1 MKINR
6 PNSCFFS
13 KNCPSLTACCHI
25 IIYVPTLCG
34 ICITGSP
41 PIPEKIKRLLFQRF
55 GACHSLGLLWVPTWP
70 TRTWCTSNASIAYM
84 VEKGVQIPKTKSV
97 WEAMNGLIENP
108 KRVRMKQAKTRLA
121 KANSS
126 FSQNNY
132 SGEGDE
138 DDEDVSP

>member
-1 MKINR
+1 M
-6 PNSCFFS
+6 
-13 KNCPSLTACCHI
+13 
-25 IIYVPTLCG
+25 V
-34 ICITGSP
+34 
-41 PIPEKIKRLLFQRF
+41 
-55 GACHSLGLLWVPTWP
+55 
-70 TRTWCTSNASIAYM
+70 M

-132 SGEGDE
+132 SGESDK
-138 DDEDVSP
+138 DDEDVSPELRKNYTRQIHQLEPDYNCVFKANYHV